1 MHIVP
6 AQFLHVLEQICT
18 FQCMWPDGDCV
29 NVHVFLSHKYE
40 IVSLVWSYFLWVLGL
55 VGGQIFCF
63 FFCLF
68 FKLSMLLLL
77 FSNHSLWNP
86 EFSRSCLIIKS
97 PLWCFA
103 CLWHHFNKCVLTQ
116 EKLCHQYVVC
126 HMLCS
131 SSSCIWYIFKSS
143 HEAKLTQTV
152 CDNIIVLWSFQGCKP
167 CNAKVWEVALKL
179 TLSH

>member
-1 MHIVP
+1 MCMCFCHASMKLSLWSDHIS
-6 AQFLHVLEQICT
+6 FEY
-18 FQCMWPDGDCV
+18 WG
-29 NVHVFLSHKYE
+29 
-40 IVSLVWSYFLWVLGL
+40 WSGVRYSAF
-55 VGGQIFCF
+55 F

-86 EFSRSCLIIKS
+86 EFSKSCLIIKS
-97 PLWCFA
+97 PIWCFA

-131 SSSCIWYIFKSS
+131 SSSRIWYIFKSS

-167 CNAKVWEVALKL
+167 YNAKVWEVALKL